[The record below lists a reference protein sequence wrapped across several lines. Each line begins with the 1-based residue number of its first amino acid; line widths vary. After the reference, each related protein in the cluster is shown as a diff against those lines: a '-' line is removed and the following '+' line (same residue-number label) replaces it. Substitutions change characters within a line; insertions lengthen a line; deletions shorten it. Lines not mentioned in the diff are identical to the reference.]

1 MKTAIFAVLTLTAL
15 VVSVF
20 SAAVVLFTGSNTAQV
35 IGAAAAA
42 VLPLTAT
49 AFGLSCV
56 RTH

>member
-1 MKTAIFAVLTLTAL
+1 MKTAIFAVLTLMAL
-15 VVSVF
+15 VVSAF

-42 VLPLTAT
+42 GLPLTAT